1 MLTEHPTNETVE
13 DTHFD
18 DLLTESPQKPV
29 ITDLEGD

>member
-1 MLTEHPTNETVE
+1 MLTEQPTNDIVE

-29 ITDLEGD
+29 IGAMEEH